1 MQTPLIPPEPYS
13 PLPTTVKGYVPVLQD
28 HPGERAALSKAS
40 ARAWSQMT
48 PLIEVVAR
56 AGKLSDGSV
65 KDHVRRLHDSV
76 GEHPVY
82 LDLKNIDPSTPLETS
97 RGERP
102 VLELLFAAARKR
114 GLCFM
119 PVAWTS
125 SGEEHLRLVADAVG
139 GDCQGAALRH
149 RFAGV
154 SYGETIE
161 SLLRRRVD
169 ELKTSPE
176 QIDLFLDLEYID
188 PDSDPSAGWVSGR
201 LEEIAGI
208 GTWRSIVLVGTSI
221 PSSFGNGLVPERT
234 TKELPRREWSLWKN
248 VAAAA
253 SVPLAYGDYAVQ
265 NPVPP
270 EKPPPIGPWATI
282 RYTLSDN
289 LLVARGRDTQRFGRE
304 QYRELSSWI
313 SSHHGFRG
321 AAFSYG
327 DSEIARW
334 GSSDN
339 PDVVMVE
346 REVDELDETEESTG
360 NSYWRGVGTSHHM
373 EAVTEQVM
381 QGSMA

>member
-1 MQTPLIPPEPYS
+1 
-13 PLPTTVKGYVPVLQD
+13 
-28 HPGERAALSKAS
+28 
-40 ARAWSQMT
+40 MT

-56 AGKLSDGSV
+56 AGRLSDGSV

-82 LDLKNIDPSTPLETS
+82 LDLKNIDPSALLETS

-102 VLELLFAAARKR
+102 VLELLFEAARKR

-119 PVAWTS
+119 PVAWTC

-169 ELKTSPE
+169 ELRASPQ
-176 QIDLFLDLEYID
+176 QIDLFLDLEYLD
-188 PDSDPSAGWVSGR
+188 PDSDPSASWLSGR
-201 LEEIAGI
+201 LEKIAEI

-234 TKELPRREWSLWKN
+234 TKELPRREWLLWKD
-248 VAAAA
+248 VAAA
-253 SVPLAYGDYAVQ
+253 SIPLAYGDYAVQ

-282 RYTLSDN
+282 RYTLADN
-289 LLVARGRDTQRFGRE
+289 LLVARGRDTRRYGPE
-304 QYRELSSWI
+304 QYKELSSWI

-327 DSEIARW
+327 DAEIARW

-346 REVDELDETEESTG
+346 GEIDELDETDESTG

-373 EAVTEQVM
+373 EAVTEQLM
-381 QGSMA
+381 QGSVA